1 MIAAGF
7 GIPVSGAGGPAGAQ
21 GGYGMGPGGS
31 IAGSSTGG
39 AGGVSGGA
47 GMNGLLGLVTTSLFV
62 SSPRPQQGDGGYMD
76 RLEMSSEA
84 VSGGGNLGAAAGG
97 GGSGSSGA
105 GSGALNGNDSIYS
118 QNDSPQ
124 LLSNT
129 LSPALLTGSAMDG
142 LDGPMT
148 QPQPTTIVD
157 EVRKVVQ
164 ELGSFYTH

>member
-7 GIPVSGAGGPAGAQ
+7 GISVSGGGGPVGA

-39 AGGVSGGA
+39 TGGVSGG
-47 GMNGLLGLVTTSLFV
+47 GMNGLLGLATTNLFV
-62 SSPRPQQGDGGYMD
+62 SSPRPQQGEGGYMD
-76 RLEMSSEA
+76 GLELSNEP
-84 VSGGGNLGAAAGG
+84 VGGGQGTGSG

-105 GSGALNGNDSIYS
+105 GSGALNGNDSVYS

-142 LDGPMT
+142 LDGSLTHP
-148 QPQPTTIVD
+148 PQPMTIVD